1 MLVSPY
7 FYPHVGGV
15 ENHVRH
21 LAKRLAERK
30 IEVTVLTS
38 LLKGCN
44 EDEDFE
50 GYHVHRVKP
59 VATIFRTP
67 IVPGIKKYIKEKKPV
82 LVHAHSPPPLP
93 PYHAARSCDNNLI
106 LTYHCDEDIPTI
118 FGDIIVSIYRNT
130 FGKYTVKKAKRVI
143 ASTLSYA
150 KTSRS
155 LWFRSVDIVPMAVD
169 LEIFHPGMDTSTL
182 KKELI
187 GRGMIAEEDK
197 IVLFVGRLVAHKGLE
212 QLIESAE
219 KVDAKF
225 LIVGNGPLREKLER
239 EIRERNLEKKVKL
252 VGSVEDGLLPFYY
265 NLCDVFVLPSFSRLE
280 AFGIVLLEAMA
291 CSKPIVTSDI
301 PGSRELITEGY
312 NGLLAEPLNPDNLT
326 EKINYLISNEKIGE
340 RMGKNGRRLVE
351 EKYNWRNVTDRII
364 EIYDEVL
371 SETRS

>member
-21 LAKRLAERK
+21 LAKRLAESK
-30 IEVTVLTS
+30 IDVTVLTS
-38 LLKGCN
+38 LLKGCK

-59 VATIFRTP
+59 IATIFRTP
-67 IVPGIKKYIKEKKPV
+67 IIPGIKKYVKEKKPV

-93 PYHAARSCDNNLI
+93 PYYAARSCDNNLI

-118 FGDIIVSIYRNT
+118 LGDIIVSIYRNT
-130 FGKYTVKKAKRVI
+130 FGKYTLKKAKRVI

-169 LEIFHPGMDTSTL
+169 LEIFHPEIDTSTL

-187 GRGMIAEEDK
+187 ERGMVAEEDK

-212 QLIESAE
+212 QLIASAE
-219 KVDAKF
+219 KVNAKF
-225 LIVGNGPLREKLER
+225 LIVGDGPLREKLER
-239 EIRERNLEKKVKL
+239 EIKERTLEKKVKL
-252 VGSVEDGLLPFYY
+252 VGSVEDELLPFYY

-312 NGLLAEPLNPDNLT
+312 NGLLVEPLNLDNLT

-351 EKYNWRNVTDRII
+351 EKYNWRNVTDMII

-371 SETRS
+371 SEIRS